1 MIRTAAPAAALVMTG
16 GLPAATGGI
25 ASASDA
31 PRIAAAAT
39 ASSTP
44 ARHVVVLEFCTL
56 KSSELCWMTLMAQ
69 FNMTEG
75 PAVWAAHIRWSGW
88 GNSSATGSGTLW
100 RADAGIFR
108 LGHVTIH
115 LYRPRSY
122 VTINGHRHPYFT
134 RVHIIGGRDVAH
146 YWHWVWPGRTG
157 TWAGL

>member
-31 PRIAAAAT
+31 PRIAAAAP

-122 VTINGHRHPYFT
+122 VTTTVTGTRYFT